1 MNSKRAFFLF
11 VLMMLQVFSGHA
23 FAQHQKKG
31 GLPVLQTHAAMAQR
45 VNNPTV
51 TLIVDKGL
59 VRANSSLKS
68 KIIFNLTKEDRVSVI
83 KEKGDWYLVETA
95 DGRVGW
101 SHRSLYAEAKQG
113 QDFVGGD
120 TVPESFS
127 EPPAGTASADPQI
140 DIEPVDNDLLT
151 LNLIDVDIREILS
164 AIAIEKEINI
174 ATSKDVSGKISVHLF
189 KMTLKKALDAVTMA
203 GGYNYHKHED
213 LYYVYKPKVEKDPE
227 AKRLQMRIFKLRYA
241 EIDKIQDILGAIP
254 GIRMLKIHD
263 PSKTIVVEDTPENI
277 KKIETILNYWDTMP
291 KQVMIEAKILE
302 VDLTDDMTLGVNWE
316 MILGDA
322 GVGTGGFST
331 ATMPTGPGTSP
342 IPDIGQGIFANL
354 ITGAGTNQQF
364 TAALDALQTKTKIN
378 VLSTPKILAIHGKPA
393 RVQVGGQQG
402 YKVTTTNLG
411 ISTETIEFIDTGTI
425 LDITPYIDDDN
436 NILLD
441 VRPSINT
448 ARVEIGGI
456 PVVNST
462 SVTTWLMA
470 RNGETVFIG
479 GLIQDT
485 NTETKD
491 GIPLLADIP
500 VLGWLFG
507 RSSRGTAK
515 TELIVLITPR
525 IIEYGIPN
533 NQEALEKA
541 KEMEKR
547 FNK

>member
-11 VLMMLQVFSGHA
+11 VLILLQMFSGPA

-51 TLIVDKGL
+51 TLIVNKGL

-68 KIIFNLTKEDRVSVI
+68 KIIFSLTKEDRVSVI
-83 KEKGDWYLVETA
+83 KEKDDWYLIETA

-113 QDFVGGD
+113 QVFVGGD

-189 KMTLKKALDAVTMA
+189 EMTLKKALDAVTMA
-203 GGYNYHKHED
+203 GGYSYHKHED
-213 LYYVYKPKVEKDPE
+213 LYYIYKPKVEKDPQ
-227 AKRLQMRIFKLRYA
+227 AKRLQVRIFKLRYA
-241 EIDKIQDILGAIP
+241 EMDKIQEVLGAIP

-277 KKIETILNYWDTMP
+277 KKIETIVNYWDTMP

-302 VDLTDDMTLGVNWE
+302 VVLTDDMTLGINWE
-316 MILGDA
+316 TMLGDA
-322 GVGTGGFST
+322 RVGTGGFST
-331 ATMPTGPGTSP
+331 ATMPTGLGTSP
-342 IPDIGQGIFANL
+342 IPDTGQGIFANI
-354 ITGAGTNQQF
+354 ITGAGTTHQF
-364 TAALDALQTKTKIN
+364 TAALDALQAKTKIN
-378 VLSTPKILAIHGKPA
+378 TLSTPKIRAIHGKPA

-411 ISTETIEFIDTGTI
+411 IATETIEFIDTGTI

-436 NILLD
+436 NILLN
-441 VRPSINT
+441 VKPTINA
-448 ARVEIGGI
+448 ARIEEGI

-462 SVTTWLMA
+462 TVSTWLMA
-470 RNGETVFIG
+470 KNGETVFIG
-479 GLIQDT
+479 GLIQDSD
-485 NTETKD
+485 TETKD
-491 GIPLLADIP
+491 GIPFLSKIPLLG
-500 VLGWLFG
+500 LLFG
-507 RSSRGTAK
+507 RTFRGSGK

-525 IIEYGIPN
+525 IIEDGIPN
-533 NQEALEKA
+533 NQESLEKT

>member
-11 VLMMLQVFSGHA
+11 GLMMLQMFSGPA
-23 FAQHQKKG
+23 LAQHQKKD

-59 VRANSSLKS
+59 VRASSSLKS
-68 KIIFNLTKEDRVSVI
+68 KIIFSLTKEDRVSVI
-83 KEKGDWYLVETA
+83 KEKDDWYLIETA
-95 DGRVGW
+95 DDRVGW
-101 SHRSLYAEAKQG
+101 SHKSLYAEAKQG

-140 DIEPVDNDLLT
+140 GSEPVDNDLLT

-189 KMTLKKALDAVTMA
+189 GMTLKKALDAVTMA
-203 GGYNYHKHED
+203 GGYSYHKHED
-213 LYYVYKPKVEKDPE
+213 LYYVYKPKKEKDPQ
-227 AKRLQMRIFKLRYA
+227 AKRLQVRIFKLRYA
-241 EIDKIQDILGAIP
+241 EMDKIQEVLGAIP

-263 PSKTIVVEDTPENI
+263 PSKTIVAEDTPENI
-277 KKIETILNYWDTMP
+277 KKIETIVNYWDTRP

-302 VDLTDDMTLGVNWE
+302 VVLTDDMTLGVNWE
-316 MILGDA
+316 TMFGDA
-322 GVGTGGFST
+322 RVGTGGFST

-342 IPDIGQGIFANL
+342 IPATGEGIFANI
-354 ITGAGTNQQF
+354 ITGAGTNHQF
-364 TAALDALQTKTKIN
+364 TAALDALQAKTKIN
-378 VLSTPKILAIHGKPA
+378 TLSTPKIRAIHGKPA

-411 ISTETIEFIDTGTI
+411 IATETIEFIDTGTI

-436 NILLD
+436 NILLN
-441 VRPSINT
+441 VKPTINA
-448 ARVEIGGI
+448 ARIEEGI
-456 PVVNST
+456 PVVSST
-462 SVTTWLMA
+462 TVTTWLMA
-470 RNGETVFIG
+470 KNGETVFIG

-485 NTETKD
+485 DTQTKD
-491 GIPLLADIP
+491 GIPFLSKIPLLG
-500 VLGWLFG
+500 VLFG
-507 RSSRGTAK
+507 RTFRGSGK

-525 IIEYGIPN
+525 IIEGGIPN
-533 NQEALEKA
+533 NQESLEKT

>member
-11 VLMMLQVFSGHA
+11 GLMMLQMFSGPA
-23 FAQHQKKG
+23 LAQHQKKD

-59 VRANSSLKS
+59 VRASSSLKS
-68 KIIFNLTKEDRVSVI
+68 KIIFSLTKEDRVSVI
-83 KEKGDWYLVETA
+83 KEKDDWYLIETA

-101 SHRSLYAEAKQG
+101 SHKSLYAEAKQG

-140 DIEPVDNDLLT
+140 GSEPVDNDLLT

-189 KMTLKKALDAVTMA
+189 GMTLKKALDAVTMA
-203 GGYNYHKHED
+203 GGYSYHKHEN
-213 LYYVYKPKVEKDPE
+213 LYYVYKPKKEKDPQV
-227 AKRLQMRIFKLRYA
+227 KRLQVRIFKLRYA
-241 EIDKIQDILGAIP
+241 EMDKIQEVLGAIP

-263 PSKTIVVEDTPENI
+263 PSKTIVAEDTPENI
-277 KKIETILNYWDTMP
+277 KKIETIVNYWDTRP

-302 VDLTDDMTLGVNWE
+302 VVLTDDMTLGVNWE
-316 MILGDA
+316 TMFGDA
-322 GVGTGGFST
+322 RVGTGGFST

-342 IPDIGQGIFANL
+342 IPATGEGIFANI
-354 ITGAGTNQQF
+354 ITGAGTNHQF
-364 TAALDALQTKTKIN
+364 TAALDALQAKTKIN
-378 VLSTPKILAIHGKPA
+378 TLSTPKIRAIHGKPA

-411 ISTETIEFIDTGTI
+411 IATETIEFIDTGTI

-436 NILLD
+436 NILLN
-441 VRPSINT
+441 VKPTINA
-448 ARVEIGGI
+448 ARIEEGI
-456 PVVNST
+456 PVVSST
-462 SVTTWLMA
+462 TVTTWLMA
-470 RNGETVFIG
+470 KNGETVFIG

-485 NTETKD
+485 DTQTKD
-491 GIPLLADIP
+491 GIPFLSKIPLLG
-500 VLGWLFG
+500 VLFG
-507 RSSRGTAK
+507 RTFRGSGK

-525 IIEYGIPN
+525 IIEGGIPN
-533 NQEALEKA
+533 NQESLEKT